1 MTNLPKYL
9 QREFERGGD
18 KPRVLVEFGKYGNTY
33 WNATGD
39 RLFPV
44 ALAILRTRVTNGAIP
59 SAKAAAK
66 WRDEEATP
74 ELTEEQI
81 KAIPEGKIRQAA
93 ETQRRNA
100 LSQWLEYDE
109 MIRQANQVTQAL
121 TTEDGVL
128 AWIIL
133 SNRSGNEYER
143 VELQVLA
150 DPVQPEIGS

>member
-18 KPRVLVEFGKYGNTY
+18 KPRVLVEFGKYENTY

-44 ALAILRTRVTNGAIP
+44 ALEILKTRVTNGAIV
-59 SAKAAAK
+59 SAKTATK
-66 WRDEEATP
+66 WRDKEATP

-81 KAIPEGKIRQAA
+81 KVLPEGKIRTAA
-93 ETQRRNA
+93 ETQHRNA
-100 LSQWLEYDE
+100 LSQRLEYDE

>member
-9 QREFERGGD
+9 QREFDRGGD
-18 KPRVLVEFGKYGNTY
+18 KPRVLVEFGKYGNAY

-44 ALAILRTRVTNGAIP
+44 ALEILKTRVTNGAII
-59 SAKAAAK
+59 SAKTAAK

-81 KAIPEGKIRQAA
+81 DALPAGKIKKAA

-100 LSQWLEYDE
+100 LSQRVEYDE

-121 TTEDGVL
+121 ATQDGVL

-133 SNRSGNEYER
+133 SSRSDNEYEKI
-143 VELQVLA
+143 ELQVLV
-150 DPVQPEIGS
+150 DPDQQEIGS